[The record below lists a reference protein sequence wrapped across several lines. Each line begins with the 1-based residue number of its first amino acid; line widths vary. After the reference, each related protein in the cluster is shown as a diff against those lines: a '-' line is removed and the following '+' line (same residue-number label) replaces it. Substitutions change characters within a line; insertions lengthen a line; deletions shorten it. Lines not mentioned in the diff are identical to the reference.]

1 MYITELQLNQFRNYL
16 QLELPFSSGINCI
29 FGPNG
34 SGKTNILD
42 AVHFISL
49 TKGFRNNQD
58 KQAVQKSA
66 PYFMIQAKV
75 DDTHQTKT
83 YQCNLVLGKG
93 KKYLINKAPLTKMSE
108 HIGTLPLVAILPND
122 TELISGPSVIR
133 RKFLDMLISQYDRQY
148 LAHLIQ
154 YEKLLAQRNAQLK
167 MFAEQRYF
175 DADQLEL
182 WDTQLIPHGIRIV
195 EGRKQFI
202 KDFIPVFTDFFHQIV
217 AKNEVPEITYRSQ
230 VKENTI
236 PGWLDLLLQNRDKD
250 LANHYSGTGT
260 HRDDLI
266 FSIDEQSARNFGSQG
281 QQKTFIISLKL
292 AQYQLLAER
301 SGKKPFLLLDDI
313 FDKLDEHRL
322 GRIAQLLASQIP
334 GQVFITDT
342 TFERL
347 QMAFG
352 DQTDTEVQYIK
363 VINGQASLH
372 SPS

>member
-1 MYITELQLNQFRNYL
+1 I
-16 QLELPFSSGINCI
+16 I
-29 FGPNG
+29 
-34 SGKTNILD
+34 
-42 AVHFISL
+42 
-49 TKGFRNNQD
+49 
-58 KQAVQKSA
+58 
-66 PYFMIQAKV
+66 
-75 DDTHQTKT
+75 
-83 YQCNLVLGKG
+83 
-93 KKYLINKAPLTKMSE
+93 
-108 HIGTLPLVAILPND
+108 
-122 TELISGPSVIR
+122 
-133 RKFLDMLISQYDRQY
+133 
-148 LAHLIQ
+148 
-154 YEKLLAQRNAQLK
+154 
-167 MFAEQRYF
+167 
-175 DADQLEL
+175 
-182 WDTQLIPHGIRIV
+182 
-195 EGRKQFI
+195 
-202 KDFIPVFTDFFHQIV
+202 
-217 AKNEVPEITYRSQ
+217 YRSQ

-250 LANHYSGTGT
+250 LANQYSGTGT